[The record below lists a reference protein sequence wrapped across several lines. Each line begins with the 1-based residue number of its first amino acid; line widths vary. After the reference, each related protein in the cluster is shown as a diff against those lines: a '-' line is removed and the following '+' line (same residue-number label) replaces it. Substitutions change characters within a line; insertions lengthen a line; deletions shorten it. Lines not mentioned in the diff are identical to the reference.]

1 MPLSQPTNGSI
12 FRELLRL
19 AWPLMLSNLFFSIQ
33 IVIDRTFLSQYDPDA
48 SAAALA
54 SSMILWIPVIFVQ
67 NTGGFATTFVAQYFG
82 AKRFEQIGPI
92 VWQAIYWSILGGLAI
107 LGLAPFSSIIMQ
119 WLGHSEK
126 LMSLE
131 TDYFFCLCF
140 CGLPVSLTAAVCSF
154 FAGRG
159 DTRTVIW
166 INAIGCLVTALLD
179 YCWIFGH

>member
-1 MPLSQPTNGSI
+1 MPLLQPTNGSI

-54 SSMILWIPVIFVQ
+54 SSMILWIPIIFVQ

-92 VWQAIYWSILGGLAI
+92 VWQAIYWSILGGLAVMC
-107 LGLAPFSSIIMQ
+107 LAPFSGVIM
-119 WLGHSEK
+119 
-126 LMSLE
+126 
-131 TDYFFCLCF
+131 
-140 CGLPVSLTAAVCSF
+140 
-154 FAGRG
+154 R
-159 DTRTVIW
+159 
-166 INAIGCLVTALLD
+166 
-179 YCWIFGH
+179 